1 MNSVESLE
9 LNYKKNINKEVITMT
24 IGKTK
29 SYNTREFHKILID
42 NGFELV
48 RQQGSHYIFKRGN
61 QSITMNRDINYMVVR
76 RLVKE
81 YNLNLR

>member
-1 MNSVESLE
+1 MA
-9 LNYKKNINKEVITMT
+9 

-48 RQQGSHYIFKRGN
+48 RQRGSQYIFKRG
-61 QSITMNRDINYMVVR
+61 SEHVTMNRDINYMVVR

>member
-1 MNSVESLE
+1 MV
-9 LNYKKNINKEVITMT
+9 

-48 RQQGSHYIFKRGN
+48 RQQGSHYIFKRGDE
-61 QSITMNRDINYMVVR
+61 SITMNRDINLMVIR
-76 RLVKE
+76 RLIKE
-81 YNLNLR
+81 HNLHQNRKKES

>member
-1 MNSVESLE
+1 MA
-9 LNYKKNINKEVITMT
+9 

-48 RQQGSHYIFKRGN
+48 RQRGSHYIFKRG
-61 QSITMNRDINYMVVR
+61 SEHVTMNRNINLMVIR

-81 YNLNLR
+81 YDLILK

>member
-1 MNSVESLE
+1 MSTEA
-9 LNYKKNINKEVITMT
+9 

-29 SYNTREFHKILID
+29 SYNKREFHRILLN

-48 RQQGSHYIFKRGN
+48 RQRGSHYIFKRGN

>member
-1 MNSVESLE
+1 MA
-9 LNYKKNINKEVITMT
+9 

-48 RQQGSHYIFKRGN
+48 RQRGSHYIVQRGREHV
-61 QSITMNRDINYMVVR
+61 TMNRDITLLVIR

-81 YNLNLR
+81 HNLVLK